1 MEEEYNEIEEKQNY
15 LRKEI
20 MNQNYNTDKFS
31 DYISNLKENGVD
43 LNNWTLEELKE
54 VVTSFKNQENSEDI
68 NEEENLKRE
77 VENVKN
83 SFILTQ
89 TESEPTLNLISSKNT
104 DDNPYNKIFDDH
116 IEFKNVENIMSDL
129 NKEEDKKKNQLW
141 SEMGDFEIIDPSEFV
156 DSSKDI
162 IKCEKSKENSL
173 TKYDNLTVNIIG

>member
-1 MEEEYNEIEEKQNY
+1 MEDQSKEIEEKQQF
-15 LRKEI
+15 LKGEI
-20 MNQNYNTDKFS
+20 LNQGYNAEKFS
-31 DYISNLKENGVD
+31 EYISNLKENGTD
-43 LNNWTLEELKE
+43 LNNWTLEELQNI
-54 VVTSFKNQENSEDI
+54 VVSFKNQENSGEI
-68 NEEENLKRE
+68 NSEEIIEKE

-83 SFILTQ
+83 SFIL
-89 TESEPTLNLISSKNT
+89 SKN
-104 DDNPYNKIFDDH
+104 DVNNSVNNNQNNPYDKIFDEKEE
-116 IEFKNVENIMSDL
+116 IFKGVENIMSDL

>member
-54 VVTSFKNQENSEDI
+54 VVTSFKNQENSEET

-129 NKEEDKKKNQLW
+129 NKEEGGQKKGLLD
-141 SEMGDFEIIDPSEFV
+141 EFEIVESSQLIDTST
-156 DSSKDI
+156 DKLLC
-162 IKCEKSKENSL
+162 IKQPENSL
-173 TKYDNLTVNIIG
+173 TKYSDLNVNIVG

>member
-1 MEEEYNEIEEKQNY
+1 MEDQSKEIEEKQQF
-15 LRKEI
+15 LKGEI
-20 MNQNYNTDKFS
+20 LNQGYNAEKFS
-31 DYISNLKENGVD
+31 EYISNLKENGTD
-43 LNNWTLEELKE
+43 LNNWTLEELQNI
-54 VVTSFKNQENSEDI
+54 VVSFKNQENSGEI
-68 NEEENLKRE
+68 NSEEIIEE

-83 SFILTQ
+83 SFIL
-89 TESEPTLNLISSKNT
+89 SKN
-104 DDNPYNKIFDDH
+104 DVNNSVNNNQNNPYDKIFDEKEE
-116 IEFKNVENIMSDL
+116 IFKGVENIMSDL